1 MKKAFLTPRWII
13 TTLLVIVAVGVM
25 IRLGFWQLDRL
36 EQRRAANAQ
45 VAAQLNAPLL
55 DLNTPFSIDSL
66 VAMEYRSVIVRG
78 VYDPQNEMILRNQV
92 NGSLPGYHLLTPL
105 TIAGSNLAVIIDR
118 GFIPMEQGAP
128 AERAR
133 YVQAGTVAVQGIL
146 RLPHVPRYFGVPD
159 PTLTPGQSRLDAW
172 NAFNLPRM
180 QEQVP
185 YPLLPVYI
193 EAVPAQ
199 AVALDAGYPIAAA
212 SLPELSEGSHLSY
225 AIQWFSFAAVL
236 ALGYPFFIKQQLSGP
251 RAAKRKRNTTRPVE
265 QKV

>member
-1 MKKAFLTPRWII
+1 MKTAFLTPRWII

-25 IRLGFWQLDRL
+25 VRLGFWQLDRL

-45 VAAQLNAPLL
+45 VAAQRNAPPLDLNAPF
-55 DLNTPFSIDSL
+55 PVDSL
-66 VAMEYRSVIVRG
+66 TAMEYRSVIVRG

-92 NGSLPGYHLLTPL
+92 DGSLPGYHLLTPL
-105 TIAGSNLAVIIDR
+105 KIAGSDLSVIVNR

-133 YVQAGTVAVQGIL
+133 YAQAGTVAVRGIL
-146 RLPHVPRYFGVPD
+146 RLPHVPRFFGVPD

-172 NAFNLPRM
+172 NAVNLPRM
-180 QEQVP
+180 QEQVS

-193 EAVPAQ
+193 EAIPDQ
-199 AVALDAGYPIAAA
+199 AATVEAGYPIAAA
-212 SLPELSEGSHLSY
+212 SLPELSEGSHLGY

-236 ALGYPFFIKQQLSGP
+236 ALGYPSFIIQQHSRSGL
-251 RAAKRKRNTTRPVE
+251 AKRKQKTTRPME
-265 QKV
+265 QKA